1 MVIFMDSAFLN
12 LFFDNQENNSIFLN
26 GFIYRQPILN
36 SKGNVVAYEITYKD
50 PKNHEKLEVHKN
62 GIFTDSILLF
72 GMLEFSNKKRALLN
86 IPKRFLESE
95 IPSILP
101 PEKVALGLNS
111 EIIKNPES
119 NEHIKSLNENNFLF
133 FSDKAEIKKNKDIIS
148 KIKYIKLEFNNDK
161 KILLNGINFINQLNP
176 NCEIIIQ
183 NINTYSDYDSL
194 SDLNVDLFQGPYF
207 STPKSIKIKEFKLS
221 SNSISD
227 LLRINLDEDFD
238 FAKIA
243 KVVKKDPAMTSRFLR
258 LANSAGRK
266 KISISSIDHALIYLG
281 QYEVKKVITLFIL
294 TESANNKPEELCKL
308 ALIRAKFCEAVIK
321 TYDPNKSFQ
330 AYLVGLLSVLDAIFD
345 FPIDKILPS
354 LGLSEECNRA
364 IIAHEGIL
372 GILLK
377 TAIQLS
383 EDRFQD
389 EDNISDIINI
399 SISDL
404 HIIYLNSLLSTDY
417 LFKNI

>member
-1 MVIFMDSAFLN
+1 MNNAFLN
-12 LFFDNQENNSIFLN
+12 LFFEKHENNSIFLH

-36 SKGNVVAYEITYKD
+36 SKGNVVAYEISYKD
-50 PKNHEKLEVHKN
+50 PKGRENSEN
-62 GIFTDSILLF
+62 NQNAIFTDSILLF
-72 GMLEFSNKKRALLN
+72 GMLEFSNERRALLN

-95 IPSILP
+95 TPSILP
-101 PEKVALGLNS
+101 PEKVVLLLKS
-111 EIIKNPES
+111 EIFKS
-119 NEHIKSLNENNFLF
+119 SDAKKHIENLEINKFLF
-133 FSDKAEIKKNKDIIS
+133 YSDDFELEKNRDIIS
-148 KIKYIKLEFNNDK
+148 KIEYIKLDFNSDK
-161 KILLNGINFINQLNP
+161 TKLLYDIERINLLNP
-176 NCEIIIQ
+176 NCKIIIR
-183 NINTYSDYDSL
+183 NVNTYSDHDSL
-194 SDLNVDLFQGPYF
+194 SDLNIELFQGNYF
-207 STPKSIKIKEFKLS
+207 SKPKSIKIKDFKLS

-243 KVVKKDPAMTSRFLR
+243 NVVKRDPAMTTRFLR
-258 LANSAGRK
+258 MANSAGRK

-417 LFKNI
+417 LFKNL